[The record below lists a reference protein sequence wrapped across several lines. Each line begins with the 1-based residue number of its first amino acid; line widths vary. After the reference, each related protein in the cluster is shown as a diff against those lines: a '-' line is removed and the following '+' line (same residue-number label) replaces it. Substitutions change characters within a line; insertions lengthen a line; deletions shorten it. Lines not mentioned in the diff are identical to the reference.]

1 MWPSDLMCSGSITV
15 CPIYNILNG
24 YASFGIICTRS
35 YGGLENLL
43 GLCPGGVML
52 YLVAVLRETEMV
64 PLLRVYA
71 KME

>member
-1 MWPSDLMCSGSITV
+1 MGMHHL
-15 CPIYNILNG
+15 
-24 YASFGIICTRS
+24 
-35 YGGLENLL
+35 GLSVRVPTEVRKNLL